1 MGNEAP
7 IHRPVMA
14 REVARFLA
22 AAGTKLLLDATVG
35 AGGHS
40 LAFLGSDPSTRI
52 VGIDRDP
59 AMVARARERL
69 LAFGDRAILEVS
81 PYSGLEAVFDAR
93 GLGCVDAALF
103 DLGASSV
110 HFDEPSRGFSFLAPG
125 PLDMRYDPRGGPTA
139 ADLVN
144 DTPVEDLAAL
154 LHELGDERDGGRI
167 ARAIAAERPIR
178 DTLRLADVILRAV
191 PRRGRIHPATR
202 TFQALRIAV
211 NGEFAEIERGLPAA
225 LRRLRPGGL
234 LLAISFH
241 SGEDRLVK
249 RIFRSEPLA
258 EPLPEC
264 PLGPE
269 ADEVRE
275 NPRARSA
282 RLRVARRRE
291 EAP

>member
-1 MGNEAP
+1 
-7 IHRPVMA
+7 MA
-14 REVARFLA
+14 REVARYLA
-22 AAGTKLLLDATVG
+22 GAGARLLLDATLG
-35 AGGHS
+35 EGGHS
-40 LAFLGSDPSTRI
+40 LRFLESDTLTRV

-59 AMVARARERL
+59 AMVERARAR
-69 LAFGDRAILEVS
+69 LAPFRDRATLAVS
-81 PYSGLEAVFDAR
+81 PFSGLRAVLDDLR
-93 GLGCVDAALF
+93 IGEIDAALF

-125 PLDMRYDPRGGPTA
+125 PLDMRYDRSAGPTA

-144 DTPVEDLAAL
+144 DMPADELAAL
-154 LHELGDERDGGRI
+154 LEDLGDEHDAARI
-167 ARAIAAERPIR
+167 VRAIAAERPIR

-211 NGEFAEIERGLPAA
+211 NGEFTEIERGLPAA
-225 LRRLRPGGL
+225 LGMLRPGGL

-249 RIFRSEPLA
+249 RLFRHEPLA
-258 EPLPEC
+258 EPLREC
-264 PLGPE
+264 PIEPA

-282 RLRVARRRE
+282 KLRVIRRAVEGRE
-291 EAP
+291 DA